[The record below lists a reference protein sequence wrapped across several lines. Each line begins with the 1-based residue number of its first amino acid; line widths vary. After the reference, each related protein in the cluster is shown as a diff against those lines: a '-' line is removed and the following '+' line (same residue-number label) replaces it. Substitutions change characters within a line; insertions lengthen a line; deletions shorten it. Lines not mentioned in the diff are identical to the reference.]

1 MNQELE
7 YYVKLEDE
15 KVYLANLSK
24 AYFESYFPKLV
35 GKAKET
41 DY

>member
-7 YYVKLEDE
+7 YAVKLEDE

-24 AYFESYFPKLV
+24 AYFWKLFS
-35 GKAKET
+35 KT
-41 DY
+41 CR